1 MDAIYKIE
9 VDPVNNILRQYL
21 AGFFEPADVERFVAD
36 RNAAFGQ
43 LTCGP
48 NQHLALVDARH
59 VKIQQQDVVQAFQAV
74 LANPPLRSRKLAF
87 VVSHSLACKQ
97 LQRAASGRDA
107 RFFYSV
113 AEAEAWLLGRDG
125 VLPRLAKS
133 NAPEWHMPWKRG
145 VQGLMTD
152 A

>member
-9 VDPVNNILRQYL
+9 VDPVNNILRQDL

-74 LANPPLRSRKLAF
+74 LSNPPLRSRKLAF
-87 VVSHSLACKQ
+87 VVSRSLVRKQ
-97 LQRAASGRDA
+97 LQRAAAGRDA

-113 AEAEAWLLGRDG
+113 AEAEAWLLGRDAAPSRSMG
-125 VLPRLAKS
+125 AT
-133 NAPEWHMPWKRG
+133 APERY
-145 VQGLMTD
+145 L

>member
-1 MDAIYKIE
+1 MDAIYKIG

-36 RNAAFGQ
+36 RNDAFGQ

-48 NQHLALVDARH
+48 DQHLALVDARH
-59 VKIQQQDVVQAFQAV
+59 VKIQQQDAVEAFQAL

-97 LQRAASGRDA
+97 LQRAAAGRDA

-113 AEAEAWLLGRDG
+113 AEAEAWLLGRESAP
-125 VLPRLAKS
+125 PRSKKAT
-133 NAPEWHMPWKRG
+133 APERY
-145 VQGLMTD
+145 L

>member
-36 RNAAFGQ
+36 RNDAFGQ

-48 NQHLALVDARH
+48 DQHLALVDARH
-59 VKIQQQDVVQAFQAV
+59 VKIQQQDAVEAFQAL

-97 LQRAASGRDA
+97 LQRAAAGRDA
-107 RFFYSV
+107 RFFHSV
-113 AEAEAWLLGRDG
+113 AEAEAWLLGRESAP
-125 VLPRLAKS
+125 PRSKGTT
-133 NAPEWHMPWKRG
+133 APERY
-145 VQGLMTD
+145 L

>member
-48 NQHLALVDARH
+48 NQHMALVDARH

-74 LANPPLRSRKLAF
+74 LSNPPLRSRKLAF
-87 VVSHSLACKQ
+87 VVSKSLACQQ
-97 LQRAASGRDA
+97 LRRAASGRDA
-107 RFFYSV
+107 RFFNSV
-113 AEAEAWLLGRDG
+113 AEAEAWLLARD
-125 VLPRLAKS
+125 VAPARLARPKIRERHL
-133 NAPEWHMPWKRG
+133 A
-145 VQGLMTD
+145 
-152 A
+152 